1 MSHHPSKPVKPVLDD
16 AIPAVIE
23 IKKLTKT
30 YWNGAVAIPAVRG
43 ITLTVESG
51 DFLALMG
58 PSGSGKSTLMNLLA
72 FLDAPTSG
80 EYRFVG
86 TNILNF
92 DENYRAELRNSVLGF
107 VFQQFH
113 LLPRT
118 TALDNV
124 TLPLMYAGI
133 KKSDAR
139 TRAYDMLKKV
149 GLADRVY
156 HRPNELS
163 GGQQQRVSIARA
175 LVNEPTVVF
184 CDEPTGNLDS
194 KTSHEIME
202 LIQILNQEGKTII
215 MVTHAEEIA
224 HYAQRRIFIRDGLID
239 QHVWCYSLMFKVPS
253 NNSWRIKASHS

>member
-1 MSHHPSKPVKPVLDD
+1 MSRHPSKLSKSASAEITPP
-16 AIPAVIE
+16 VIE

-30 YWNGAVAIPAVRG
+30 YWNGLVAIPAVRG
-43 ITLTVESG
+43 VTLTVEAG

-80 EYRFVG
+80 EYRFQG
-86 TNILNF
+86 MDILDFN
-92 DENYRAELRNSVLGF
+92 ENYRAELRNRVLGF

-124 TLPLMYAGI
+124 ILPLMYAGV
-133 KKSDAR
+133 KKTEAR
-139 TRAYDMLKKV
+139 GRAYEMLKKV
-149 GLADRVY
+149 GLADRIY

-175 LVNEPTVVF
+175 LVNEPTVLF

-202 LIQILNQEGKTII
+202 LIQALNQEGKTII

-224 HYAQRRIFIRDGLID
+224 AYAQRRVLIRDGVIA
-239 QHVWCYSLMFKVPS
+239 QA
-253 NNSWRIKASHS
+253 I

>member
-1 MSHHPSKPVKPVLDD
+1 MSHHLSKTPSTPP
-16 AIPAVIE
+16 VIE

-30 YWNGAVAIPAVRG
+30 YWNGVVAIPAVRG
-43 ITLTVESG
+43 ISLTVEVG

-80 EYRFVG
+80 EYSFQG
-86 TNILNF
+86 TNIVDFN
-92 DENYRAELRNSVLGF
+92 ENYRADLRNRVLGF

-124 TLPLMYAGI
+124 MLPLMYAGV
-133 KKSDAR
+133 KKAEAR
-139 TRAYDMLKKV
+139 SRAYEMLKKV
-149 GLADRVY
+149 SLADRIY

-175 LVNEPTVVF
+175 LVNEPSVLF

-194 KTSHEIME
+194 KTSREIMA
-202 LIQILNQEGKTII
+202 LIQSLNEEGKTII
-215 MVTHAEEIA
+215 MVTHAEEVA
-224 HYAQRRIFIRDGLID
+224 QYAQRRVLIRDGI
-239 QHVWCYSLMFKVPS
+239 
-253 NNSWRIKASHS
+253 IASHL